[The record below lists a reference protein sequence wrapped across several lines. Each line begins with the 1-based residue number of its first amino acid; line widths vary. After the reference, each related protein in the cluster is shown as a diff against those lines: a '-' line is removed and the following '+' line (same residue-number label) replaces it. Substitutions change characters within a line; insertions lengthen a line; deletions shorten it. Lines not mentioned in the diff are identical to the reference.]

1 SSGTCPRRGADLA
14 RVLLFGRLADLAGW
28 REREI
33 PAATLAEL
41 RGWIAGED
49 PALFEALQA
58 PAVRTAV
65 DQELVNL
72 DVALRP
78 ESEVAFLPPMSGG

>member
-1 SSGTCPRRGADLA
+1 M
-14 RVLLFGRLADLAGW
+14 LLFGRLADVAGW
-28 REREI
+28 RERDI
-33 PAATLAEL
+33 PAGSLAEL
-41 RGWIAGED
+41 RGRIASED

-72 DVALRP
+72 DVELRP
-78 ESEVAFLPPMSGG
+78 GSEVAFLPPMSGG